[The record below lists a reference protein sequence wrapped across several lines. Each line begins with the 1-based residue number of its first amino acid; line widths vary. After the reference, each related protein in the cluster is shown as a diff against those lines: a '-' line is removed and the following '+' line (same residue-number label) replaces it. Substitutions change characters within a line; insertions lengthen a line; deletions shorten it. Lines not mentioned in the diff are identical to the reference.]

1 MEGDATL
8 YQSKQTQ
15 KVILESSMYP
25 IYAQILE
32 MEAWELYNIEKI
44 IKNLGGIP
52 LDRNTDAV
60 RYQMH
65 ISNQINLDEYFWDN
79 EKNQNL

>member
-1 MEGDATL
+1 MGKSSNESSKTEFTLCKYEAANLLCQQNTYIISHQMEGDATL

-32 MEAWELYNIEKI
+32 MEA
-44 IKNLGGIP
+44 
-52 LDRNTDAV
+52 
-60 RYQMH
+60 
-65 ISNQINLDEYFWDN
+65 
-79 EKNQNL
+79 